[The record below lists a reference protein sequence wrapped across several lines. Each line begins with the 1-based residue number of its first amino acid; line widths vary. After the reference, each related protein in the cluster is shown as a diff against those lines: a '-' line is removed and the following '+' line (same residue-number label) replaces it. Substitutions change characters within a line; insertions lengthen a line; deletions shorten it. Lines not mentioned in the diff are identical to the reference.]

1 MQNGDTTLHISAAMG
16 RRKLTRVLL
25 ESGCDRE
32 MKNKQNETA
41 MEIAKRKSLAEII
54 QILNSTPS
62 ISINPS
68 EKYGESVTD
77 KRRFRTPTMVNIWVL
92 VVNRALSF

>member
-1 MQNGDTTLHISAAMG
+1 
-16 RRKLTRVLL
+16 
-25 ESGCDRE
+25 

-68 EKYGESVTD
+68 EKYGESEADNKADAPPVSQLARSERKSTCITGENMHFHL
-77 KRRFRTPTMVNIWVL
+77 KFNLFT
-92 VVNRALSF
+92 